1 MRLTARA
8 IIFNKKT
15 GKILLINYLN
25 ENANS
30 TKEFTKGFWA
40 LPGGGLEDNE
50 SFEEGLKREIYEETG
65 LINFELKNCV
75 LSRVVY
81 LDIEKGKQPFYERYY
96 LVKTSS
102 EEIKIEGLTDY
113 EINVIKEYKWWTI
126 EEIKKTKEVIFP
138 IGLKTVIDKAVK
150 NSEEPID
157 ITNLED
163 ILKSI

>member
-30 TKEFTKGFWA
+30 TKEFTKGFWT

-81 LDIEKGKQPFYERYY
+81 LDIEKGRQAFYERYY
-96 LVKTSS
+96 LVKTNS
-102 EEIKIEGLTDY
+102 EEIKTEGLTDY
-113 EINVIKEYKWWTI
+113 EINVIKEYKWWSI
-126 EEIKKTKEVIFP
+126 EEIKETKEVIFP

-150 NSEEPID
+150 NSEESID
-157 ITNLED
+157 ITNSED

>member
-65 LINFELKNCV
+65 LIDFELKNCV
-75 LSRVVY
+75 LTRVVY
-81 LDIEKGKQPFYERYY
+81 LDIEKGRQPFYERYY

-102 EEIKIEGLTDY
+102 EEIKTEGLTNY

-126 EEIKKTKEVIFP
+126 EEIKETKEVIFP

-150 NSEEPID
+150 NSEESID
-157 ITNLED
+157 ITNSED

>member
-25 ENANS
+25 EKANS

-50 SFEEGLKREIYEETG
+50 SFEQGLKREIYEETG

-81 LDIEKGKQPFYERYY
+81 LDIEKGRQPFYERYY
-96 LVKTSS
+96 LVKTGS
-102 EEIKIEGLTDY
+102 EEIKTEGLTDY
-113 EINVIKEYKWWTI
+113 ETNVIKEYKWWTI
-126 EEIKKTKEVIFP
+126 EEIKETKEVIFP
-138 IGLKTVIDKAVK
+138 VGLKTVIDKALK
-150 NSEEPID
+150 DSEEPID